1 MEFRQLKPQKVS
13 KLSSFLMI
21 IEALVYQD
29 IKSESGN
36 IAGGLFYKFL
46 RPIVL
51 TLLIAVV
58 VGAFRGNYDLEYSIQ
73 ILFLNF
79 LVFFFMME
87 QISGTEKLTTQKN
100 LLNLPKVS
108 IFKLLL
114 ARSLSSITI
123 FMPQMFFSF
132 LVYYFMLA
140 QFNYIQFFEIYV
152 FAWAIS
158 LGYFLIVSLILFDN
172 NFLIQL
178 HQLFSRSLLF
188 LSAVFYPLEIVPEN
202 LHIYFLINPLVG
214 IMETTRDFAGY
225 QGDTFY
231 NTIYLLSVLCILFIA
246 FPIIYFVRI
255 RLFFYGKRKP

>member
-1 MEFRQLKPQKVS
+1 
-13 KLSSFLMI
+13 
-21 IEALVYQD
+21 
-29 IKSESGN
+29 
-36 IAGGLFYKFL
+36 
-46 RPIVL
+46 
-51 TLLIAVV
+51 
-58 VGAFRGNYDLEYSIQ
+58 
-73 ILFLNF
+73 
-79 LVFFFMME
+79 
-87 QISGTEKLTTQKN
+87 
-100 LLNLPKVS
+100 
-108 IFKLLL
+108 
-114 ARSLSSITI
+114 
-123 FMPQMFFSF
+123 
-132 LVYYFMLA
+132 MLA

-202 LHIYFLINPLVG
+202 LHIYFLMNPLVG

-231 NTIYLLSVLCILFIA
+231 STIYLLSVLCILFIA